1 MVISFLSSFFGI
13 FCYLKRKESDS
24 QSGEWWVRLPRWWCI
39 QIRCRSHPYICLA
52 SHTISWGS
60 NRQTTLP
67 PSLSATPQSF
77 GQFFEEKISTLI
89 GAKAQI
95 TGPHTPHSSSAN
107 VWHPSSFPV
116 GASQVC
122 QIFSQMYYTFFCSS
136 NYQLEQY
143 YQNHLS
149 SIHKDALNFLE
160 KFCCVIFRLSV
171 MSMRHDIRY
180 KCPLSICFCGSSC
193 VLSVRVSRHPFV
205 WLCALPGSQDH

>member
-1 MVISFLSSFFGI
+1 MHNLGSGG
-13 FCYLKRKESDS
+13 SDS
-24 QSGEWWVRLPRWWCI
+24 PDGDVFKSDADPTLTFVLP
-39 QIRCRSHPYICLA
+39 
-52 SHTISWGS
+52 
-60 NRQTTLP
+60 TTL
-67 PSLSATPQSF
+67 SAPAQTVRPHYHLPCLQPHKVLGNF
-77 GQFFEEKISTLI
+77 LRKISPHVLELKP
-89 GAKAQI
+89 KAQI
-95 TGPHTPHSSSAN
+95 TGPHTPRSSSAN

-205 WLCALPGSQDH
+205 